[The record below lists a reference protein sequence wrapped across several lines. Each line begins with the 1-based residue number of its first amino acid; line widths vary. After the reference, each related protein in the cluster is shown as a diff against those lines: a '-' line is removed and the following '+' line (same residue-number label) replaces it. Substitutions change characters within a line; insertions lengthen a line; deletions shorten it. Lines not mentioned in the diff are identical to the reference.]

1 MPFATCSRPS
11 RAQSL
16 SGHDARSES
25 TSPLT
30 GGPPLAANPP
40 NAVLNYLYA
49 LLEGEATLATRM
61 VGLDPGLGVLH
72 ADQLNRDS
80 LAADRMEPV
89 RPIVD
94 RFVLGLLTD
103 RVFRRDV
110 LPAIQ
115 GVPLREPARRTGLS
129 VGYLARVRRGEEVP
143 HARWWGLLAHGTPTR
158 IIVPEVPPASIH
170 EGSRGL
176 VRLHDGRE

>member
-72 ADQLNRDS
+72 ADQ
-80 LAADRMEPV
+80 
-89 RPIVD
+89 
-94 RFVLGLLTD
+94 FVLGLLTD